1 MNKLN
6 INNVTCKRGSLLIF
20 NDFSFEISSGQTFL
34 IKGNNGSGKTS
45 LLRTISGFIKAYKG
59 EILYDQKNIFTYPEY
74 LNNFQFIGQK
84 NALKDNLS
92 VKKNIHLW
100 ELLFKKSIE
109 IENILNIFHLNRF
122 KNKDVSTLSEG
133 QKKCLSLSRLFLKP
147 TPVWLLDEP
156 YVYLD
161 EKNKADLNKKIFEFN
176 QCGGI
181 VIITSNINLDFEFH
195 QTINL
200 SNYAIQ

>member
-1 MNKLN
+1 MIQLN
-6 INNVTCKRGSLLIF
+6 NLSLDFAGNIIFRNISLQVKKSDRIGLI
-20 NDFSFEISSGQTFL
+20 
-34 IKGNNGSGKTS
+34 GNNGSGKTS

-176 QCGGI
+176 QGGGI